1 MRLGVEPMIKLGENL
16 TTLKNKPFFLNDKEI
31 QWVEET
37 LQSMS
42 LHEKVGQL
50 FCPIG
55 SSDNKQE
62 LEAFMKEY
70 HPGGIMY
77 RPNTGAKIQ
86 ETHRLLQE
94 LSPVPLL
101 ISANLEAGGN
111 GIATDGTYFGKQ
123 MQVAATDNE
132 DMAYKLGLVSGR
144 EGRAVGCNWA
154 FAPIADIDMN
164 YRNPITNVRTYGS
177 DSIRV
182 AQMSKAFMEGIHE
195 SCLAA
200 AVKHFPGDG
209 VDDRDQHL
217 LSSVN
222 SLTTEEWDQSFGM
235 VYQKMIDSGAK
246 SIMAGHIMLPEY
258 SRKLLPGIKDDKIM
272 PATLAPEL
280 LNGLLR
286 EQLGFN
292 GLIVTD
298 ASPMLGFTVSEKREI
313 AVTKAIAAGCDM
325 FLFNRNI
332 KEDYEFMLKGI
343 ETGILT
349 QERVDEAVTR
359 VLALKASLGLH
370 VQKEKGTLVPGE
382 AELSVLQCVEHKV
395 WARECADQS
404 VTLVKDTQRLLPI
417 SAEEYKRV
425 RLYVLGDQEGGLKEG
440 GSVTQPFVGSLENA
454 GFQVELY
461 NDKQVDFQELFMS
474 VNDFKEKYD
483 LIIYVANL
491 ETASNQTTVR
501 INWQQPLNANAPWFV
516 KDIPTL
522 FISVANPYHL
532 QDVPMVKTYINAYSS
547 NEFVVEAI
555 VEKILGKSKFKG
567 KNPVDPFCGK
577 WDTRL

>member
-1 MRLGVEPMIKLGENL
+1 MIKLNA
-16 TTLKNKPFFLNDKEI
+16 TIAHLKNKPFFLNDKEI
-31 QWVEET
+31 EWVEET
-37 LQSMS
+37 LQSMN

-62 LEAFMKEY
+62 LEAFIEEY

-77 RPNTGAKIQ
+77 RPDTGAKIQ
-86 ETHRLLQE
+86 ETHRLLQG

-123 MQVAATDNE
+123 MQVAATDNV
-132 DMAYKLGLVSGR
+132 DMAYKLGLVAGR
-144 EGRAVGCNWA
+144 EGRTVGCNWA
-154 FAPIADIDMN
+154 FAPIVDIDMN
-164 YRNPITNVRTYGS
+164 YRTPITNVRTFGS
-177 DSIRV
+177 DPKRV
-182 AQMSKAFMEGIHE
+182 ANMAKSFMNGIHE
-195 SCLAA
+195 SGLAV

-222 SLTTEEWDQSFGM
+222 SLSTGEWDQTFGM
-235 VYQKMIDSGAK
+235 VYQEMIESGAK

-258 SRKLLPGIKDDKIM
+258 SRKLLPGIEDENIM

-292 GLIVTD
+292 GLVVTD

-313 AVTKAIAAGCDM
+313 AVPKAIASGCDM

-349 QERVDEAVTR
+349 LERVDEAVTR
-359 VLALKASLGLH
+359 ILALKASLGLH
-370 VQKEKGTLVPGE
+370 VQKQQGTLVPSE
-382 AELSVLQCVEHKV
+382 AELSVLQCEEHKV
-395 WARECADQS
+395 WAKKCADQS
-404 VTLVKDTQRLLPI
+404 VTLVKDTQKLLPI
-417 SAEEYKRV
+417 SAKEYKRV
-425 RLYVLGDQEGGLKEG
+425 RLYVLGDQEGGLKES
-440 GSVTQPFVGSLENA
+440 GSVTQPFINSLENA
-454 GFQVELY
+454 GFQVDLY
-461 NDKQVDFQELFMS
+461 NDKQVNFQELFMS
-474 VNDFKEKYD
+474 VNDFKVKYD
-483 LIIYVANL
+483 LVIYVANL

-532 QDVPMVKTYINAYSS
+532 QDVPMVKTYINSYSS

-555 VEKILGKSKFKG
+555 VEKILGKSEFKG
-567 KNPVDPFCGK
+567 MNPVDPFCGK

>member
-1 MRLGVEPMIKLGENL
+1 MLKLNDNR
-16 TTLKNKPFFLNDKEI
+16 TILKNMPFFLKEKDI
-31 QWVEET
+31 EWVEET

-55 SSDNKQE
+55 HSDNKQD
-62 LEAFMKEY
+62 LEVFIKDY

-77 RPNTGAKIQ
+77 RPDTGAKIQ

-132 DMAYKLGLVSGR
+132 EIAYKLGLVAGR
-144 EGRAVGCNWA
+144 EGRVAGCNWA
-154 FAPIADIDMN
+154 FAPIVDIDMN

-177 DSIRV
+177 DPIRV

-195 SCLAA
+195 SGLAA

-217 LSSVN
+217 LPSVN
-222 SLTTEEWDQSFGM
+222 SLSTEEWDQTFGM
-235 VYQKMIDSGAK
+235 VYQEMINSGAK
-246 SIMAGHIMLPEY
+246 SIMAGHMMLPEY
-258 SRKLLPGIKDDKIM
+258 SRKLVPGIEDEQIM

-286 EQLGFN
+286 DKLGFN

-298 ASPMLGFTVSEKREI
+298 ASPMLGFTVSQRREA
-313 AVTKAIAAGCDM
+313 AVPKAIASGCDM

-343 ETGILT
+343 EAGILT
-349 QERVDEAVTR
+349 LERLDEAVTR
-359 VLALKASLGLH
+359 ILALKASLGLQ
-370 VQKEKGTLVPGE
+370 VQKEQGTLVPSE
-382 AELSVLQCVEHKV
+382 TELSVLQCEEHKN
-395 WARECADQS
+395 WAKECADQS
-404 VTLVKDTQRLLPI
+404 VTLVKDTQKLLPI
-417 SAEEYKRV
+417 NAEQYKRV

-440 GSVTQPFVGSLENA
+440 GSVTQPFIDSLENA

-461 NDKQVDFQELFMS
+461 NDKQVNFQELFMS

-516 KDIPTL
+516 KDIPTM
-522 FISVANPYHL
+522 FISVTNPYHL

-555 VEKILGKSKFKG
+555 VDKILGKSGFKG
-567 KNPVDPFCGK
+567 KSPVDPFCGK

>member
-1 MRLGVEPMIKLGENL
+1 MLILNDNL
-16 TTLKNKPFFLNDKEI
+16 TTLKSKPFYLNEKDIE
-31 QWVEET
+31 WVEET

-55 SSDNKQE
+55 SSDDKQD
-62 LEAFMKEY
+62 LEAFIVDY

-77 RPNTGAKIQ
+77 RPDEGAKIQ

-94 LSPVPLL
+94 LSSIPLL

-144 EGRAVGCNWA
+144 EGRAAGCNWA
-154 FAPIADIDMN
+154 FAPIVDIDMN

-177 DSIRV
+177 DPMRV
-182 AQMSKAFMEGIHE
+182 AQMSKAFMKGIHE
-195 SCLAA
+195 SGLAA

-222 SLTTEEWDQSFGM
+222 TLSTEEWDQTFGM
-235 VYQKMIDSGAK
+235 VYKEMIENGAK
-246 SIMAGHIMLPEY
+246 SIMAGHIMLPGY
-258 SRKLLPGIKDDKIM
+258 SKKLLPGIEDEQIM

-280 LNGLLR
+280 LNGILR
-286 EQLGFN
+286 EKLGFN

-298 ASPMLGFTVSEKREI
+298 ATPMLGFTTSERREI
-313 AVTKAIAAGCDM
+313 AVPKAIASGCDM

-332 KEDYEFMLKGI
+332 KEDYQFMLKGI
-343 ETGILT
+343 QTGILT
-349 QERVDEAVTR
+349 LERVDEAVTK

-370 VQKEKGTLVPGE
+370 VQKEQGTLVPSE
-382 AELSVLQCVEHKV
+382 VELSILQCKEHKD
-395 WARECADQS
+395 WAKECADQS
-404 VTLVKDTQRLLPI
+404 VTLVKDTQKLLPI
-417 SAEEYKRV
+417 SAEKYNRV

-440 GSVTQPFVGSLENA
+440 GSVTQPFMNYLESA

-461 NDKQVDFQELFMS
+461 NDKQVNFQELFMS

-483 LIIYVANL
+483 LVIYVANL

-555 VEKILGKSKFKG
+555 VDKILGKSEFKG
-567 KNPVDPFCGK
+567 KSPVYPFCGK
-577 WDTRL
+577 WDTRF

>member
-1 MRLGVEPMIKLGENL
+1 
-16 TTLKNKPFFLNDKEI
+16 
-31 QWVEET
+31 
-37 LQSMS
+37 
-42 LHEKVGQL
+42 
-50 FCPIG
+50 
-55 SSDNKQE
+55 
-62 LEAFMKEY
+62 
-70 HPGGIMY
+70 MY
-77 RPNTGAKIQ
+77 RPDSGAKIQ

-94 LSPVPLL
+94 LSSVPLL

-123 MQVAATDNE
+123 MQVSATDNE
-132 DMAYKLGLVSGR
+132 EMAYKLGVVAGR
-144 EGRAVGCNWA
+144 EGRVAGCNWA
-154 FAPIADIDMN
+154 FAPIVDIDMN

-177 DSIRV
+177 DPIRV
-182 AQMSKAFMEGIHE
+182 AQMSKAFMQGIHE
-195 SCLAA
+195 SGLAT

-217 LSSVN
+217 LSTVN
-222 SLTTEEWDQSFGM
+222 SLTTEEWDQTFGM
-235 VYQKMIDSGAK
+235 VYQEMIDNGAK

-258 SRKLLPGIKDDKIM
+258 SRKLLPDITDEQIM

-286 EQLGFN
+286 DNLGFN

-298 ASPMLGFTVSEKREI
+298 ATPMLGYTTSERREI
-313 AVTKAIAAGCDM
+313 AVPKAIASGCDM

-332 KEDYEFMLKGI
+332 KEDYEFLLKGI

-349 QERVDEAVTR
+349 LERVDEAVTR

-370 VQKEKGTLVPGE
+370 VQKEQGTLVPSE
-382 AELSVLQCVEHKV
+382 AELSLLQCEEHKV
-395 WARECADQS
+395 WAKECADQS
-404 VTLVKDTQRLLPI
+404 VTLVKDTQKLLPI
-417 SAEEYKRV
+417 SAEKYKRV
-425 RLYVLGDQEGGLKEG
+425 RLYVLGDKEGGLKEG
-440 GSVTQPFVGSLENA
+440 GSVTQPFISSLGEA
-454 GFQVELY
+454 GFEVELY
-461 NDKQVDFQELFMS
+461 DNKQVNFQELFMS
-474 VNDFKEKYD
+474 VNDFKERYD

-516 KDIPTL
+516 HDIPTL

-555 VEKILGKSKFKG
+555 VNKILGKSKFKG
-567 KNPVDPFCGK
+567 KSPVDPFCGK
-577 WDTRL
+577 WDTRF

>member
-1 MRLGVEPMIKLGENL
+1 MLKLSDNL
-16 TTLKNKPFFLNDKEI
+16 TTLKNKPFFLNEKEI

-55 SSDNKQE
+55 GSDNKQE
-62 LEAFMKEY
+62 LETFIKDY

-77 RPNTGAKIQ
+77 RPGPGAKIQ

-132 DMAYKLGLVSGR
+132 EMAYKLGLVAGR
-144 EGRAVGCNWA
+144 EGRVAGCNWA
-154 FAPIADIDMN
+154 FAPIVDIEMN

-177 DSIRV
+177 DPIRV
-182 AQMSKAFMEGIHE
+182 AQMSKAFMKGIHE
-195 SCLAA
+195 SGLAA

-222 SLTTEEWDQSFGM
+222 SLSIEEWDQTFGM
-235 VYQKMIDSGAK
+235 VYQEMIDSGAK

-258 SRKLLPGIKDDKIM
+258 SRELSPGIEDEQIM

-286 EQLGFN
+286 EKLGFN

-298 ASPMLGFTVSEKREI
+298 ATPMLGFTTSERREV
-313 AVTKAIAAGCDM
+313 AVPKAIASGCDM

-349 QERVDEAVTR
+349 LERVDEAVTR

-370 VQKEKGTLVPGE
+370 VQKEMGTLVPDE
-382 AELSVLQCVEHKV
+382 VELEVLQCEEHKI
-395 WARECADQS
+395 WAKECADQS
-404 VTLVKDTQRLLPI
+404 VTLVKDTQKLLPI
-417 SAEEYKRV
+417 SADEYKRV

-440 GSVTQPFVGSLENA
+440 GSVTQPFMNSLENA

-461 NDKQVDFQELFMS
+461 YEKQVNFPELFMS
-474 VNDFKEKYD
+474 VNDFKQKYD

-555 VEKILGKSKFKG
+555 VDKILGKSEFKG
-567 KNPVDPFCGK
+567 KSPVDPFCGK
-577 WDTRL
+577 WDARF

>member
-1 MRLGVEPMIKLGENL
+1 MLILNDNL
-16 TTLKNKPFFLNDKEI
+16 TTLKSKPFYLNEKDIE
-31 QWVEET
+31 WVEET

-55 SSDNKQE
+55 SSDDKQD
-62 LEAFMKEY
+62 LEAFIVDY

-77 RPNTGAKIQ
+77 RPDEGAKIQ

-94 LSPVPLL
+94 LSSIPLL

-144 EGRAVGCNWA
+144 EGRAAGCNWA
-154 FAPIADIDMN
+154 FAPIVDIDMN

-177 DSIRV
+177 DPMRV
-182 AQMSKAFMEGIHE
+182 AQMSKAFMKGIHE
-195 SCLAA
+195 SGLAA

-222 SLTTEEWDQSFGM
+222 TLSTEEWDQTFGM
-235 VYQKMIDSGAK
+235 VYKEMIENGAK
-246 SIMAGHIMLPEY
+246 SIMAGHIMLPGY
-258 SRKLLPGIKDDKIM
+258 SKKLLPGIEDEQIM

-280 LNGLLR
+280 LNGILR
-286 EQLGFN
+286 EKLGFN

-298 ASPMLGFTVSEKREI
+298 ATPMLGFTTSERREI
-313 AVTKAIAAGCDM
+313 AVPKAIASGCDM

-332 KEDYEFMLKGI
+332 KEDYQFMLKGI
-343 ETGILT
+343 QTGILT
-349 QERVDEAVTR
+349 LERVDEAVTK

-370 VQKEKGTLVPGE
+370 VQKEQGTLVPSE
-382 AELSVLQCVEHKV
+382 VELSILQCKEHKD
-395 WARECADQS
+395 WAKECADQS
-404 VTLVKDTQRLLPI
+404 VTLVKDTQKLLPI
-417 SAEEYKRV
+417 SAEKYNRV

-440 GSVTQPFVGSLENA
+440 GSVTQPFMNYLESA

-461 NDKQVDFQELFMS
+461 NDKQVNFQELFMS

-483 LIIYVANL
+483 LVIYVANL

-555 VEKILGKSKFKG
+555 VDKILGKSEFKG
-567 KNPVDPFCGK
+567 KSPVDPFCGK
-577 WDTRL
+577 WDTRF

>member
-1 MRLGVEPMIKLGENL
+1 MLKLSDNL
-16 TTLKNKPFFLNDKEI
+16 TFLKSKPFFLNEKEI

-37 LQSMS
+37 LQSMT

-55 SSDNKQE
+55 GSDNKQE
-62 LEAFMKEY
+62 LEAFIKEY

-77 RPNTGAKIQ
+77 RPDIGAKIQ

-132 DMAYKLGLVSGR
+132 EMAYKLGLVAGR
-144 EGRAVGCNWA
+144 EGRVAGCNWA
-154 FAPIADIDMN
+154 FAPIVDIDMN

-177 DSIRV
+177 DPIRV
-182 AQMSKAFMEGIHE
+182 AQMSKAFMKGIHE
-195 SCLAA
+195 SGLAA

-222 SLTTEEWDQSFGM
+222 TLSAEEWDQTFGM
-235 VYQKMIDSGAK
+235 VYQEMIDSGTK

-258 SRKLLPGIKDDKIM
+258 SRELVPGIKDEQIM

-286 EQLGFN
+286 EKLGFN

-298 ASPMLGFTVSEKREI
+298 ASPMLGFTTSERREV
-313 AVTKAIAAGCDM
+313 AVPKAIASGCDM

-332 KEDYEFMLKGI
+332 KEDYEFMLNGI

-349 QERVDEAVTR
+349 LERVDEAVTR

-370 VQKEKGTLVPGE
+370 AQKEMGTLVPDA
-382 AELSVLQCVEHKV
+382 AELSVLQCEEHKV

-404 VTLVKDTQRLLPI
+404 VTLVKDTQKLLPI
-417 SAEEYKRV
+417 SADQYKRV
-425 RLYVLGDQEGGLKEG
+425 RLYVLGDQDGGLKEG
-440 GSVTQPFVGSLENA
+440 GSVTQPFIDSLVSA
-454 GFQVELY
+454 GFEVDLY
-461 NDKQVDFQELFMS
+461 NDKQVNFQELFMS
-474 VNDFKEKYD
+474 VNEFKKNYD

-491 ETASNQTTVR
+491 ETASNQTSVR

-522 FISVANPYHL
+522 FVSVANPYHL

-547 NEFVVEAI
+547 NEYVVGA
-555 VEKILGKSKFKG
+555 VVDKILGKSEFKG

-577 WDTRL
+577 WDTRF

>member
-1 MRLGVEPMIKLGENL
+1 MLKLSDNL
-16 TTLKNKPFFLNDKEI
+16 TFLKSKPFFLNEKEMK
-31 QWVEET
+31 WVEKT

-55 SSDNKQE
+55 GSDNKQE
-62 LEAFMKEY
+62 LEAFIKEY

-132 DMAYKLGLVSGR
+132 EMAYKLGLVAGR
-144 EGRAVGCNWA
+144 EGRVAGCNWA
-154 FAPIADIDMN
+154 FAPIVDIDMN

-177 DSIRV
+177 DPIRV
-182 AQMSKAFMEGIHE
+182 AQMSKAFMKGIHE
-195 SCLAA
+195 SGLAA

-222 SLTTEEWDQSFGM
+222 TLSTEEWDQTFGM
-235 VYQKMIDSGAK
+235 VYQEMIDSGAK

-258 SRKLLPGIKDDKIM
+258 SRELLPGIEDEQIM

-286 EQLGFN
+286 EKLGFN

-298 ASPMLGFTVSEKREI
+298 ASPMLGFTTSERREI
-313 AVTKAIAAGCDM
+313 AVPKAIASGCDM

-332 KEDYEFMLKGI
+332 KEDYEFMLNGI

-349 QERVDEAVTR
+349 LERVDEAVTR
-359 VLALKASLGLH
+359 VLALKASLGLN
-370 VQKEKGTLVPGE
+370 VQKELGILVPEE
-382 AELSVLQCVEHKV
+382 AELSVLQSEEHLD

-404 VTLVKDTQRLLPI
+404 VTLVKDTQKLLPI
-417 SAEEYKRV
+417 SADQYKRV

-440 GSVTQPFVGSLENA
+440 GSVTQPFIDSLKNA
-454 GFQVELY
+454 GFEVDLY
-461 NDKQVDFQELFMS
+461 NDKQVNFQELFMS
-474 VNDFKEKYD
+474 VNEFKKNYD

-547 NEFVVEAI
+547 NEYVVEAI
-555 VEKILGKSKFKG
+555 VDKILGKSEFKG